1 MATPAN
7 SPPAPSSRGPLATTT
22 SPTNP
27 GATAADE
34 GWHGKIEVDSGA
46 PAVATATATAKASR
60 GTPTAPTA
68 AWSTASC
75 SEGAVGTC
83 LERSVDLRPPSK
95 LSKEEGS
102 VNTPTT
108 TGLEC
113 KSAVSAM
120 EPGPEAN
127 APGGSGQPSCGD
139 ESKASA
145 AFGTMKPSGCGAS
158 SDPADSVVSRAGA
171 TGDGAGV
178 VESPRSLSAWLKEGP
193 FVLSMSPGFFG
204 FYAHIG
210 ALIALDNEGLLN
222 EVSFAT
228 GASAG
233 GLVAGLFAA
242 GLSPT
247 NMGETVVKFRRSDF
261 WDPVGFG
268 GLLRGKKFEDIVKG
282 TLPDGVRRFDQGR
295 IPLAVSAFDVS
306 RLTTRTLDEG
316 CIAQALRAT
325 CTFPGLFAPV
335 WHDRGV
341 LVDGG
346 VRDTTGMWCVP
357 EERQDCRRI
366 LNVTFGSRN
375 GRGVCVPP
383 SSFPTAS
390 NPRPAPDGMEIVSL
404 PLAGLPRPHPFAM
417 ERGVDAMEAARKQV
431 AAAIGEPLLKGHGR
445 SHWIA
450 ATTAAQP
457 PPAKRARRDGRGIP
471 RESCVAACNEA
482 VCSSGGSSAKRERG
496 GVAVQGGVAEV
507 KPEGGT
513 WGSSSGNSTPSNG
526 IRSSSREVE
535 TGTAPVGNVIGP
547 PNKSVADSRPACPAI
562 RADEGTAAAV
572 GLDGSAV
579 AGGCPRGATAA
590 TRGATADTHDTGL
603 VDGGADRKRKA
614 EGPLVPQ
621 DAMSQRDSKNLP
633 SHDMVSLGEYDET
646 GKSSGGA
653 VNPNET
659 HTTGAASGGG
669 ATRASG
675 SEPAG
680 AENLSGYSAANP
692 PARHEGKRAFQHV
705 CREGSVSPSRMTKR
719 PRSPIAQIT
728 G

>member
-7 SPPAPSSRGPLATTT
+7 PPPALSSRGLPATTT

-27 GATAADE
+27 GATATDE
-34 GWHGKIEVDSGA
+34 GWHGKVEVDSGS
-46 PAVATATATAKASR
+46 PAVATATATAEASR
-60 GTPTAPTA
+60 GSPTALAA
-68 AWSTASC
+68 AWPTASC
-75 SEGAVGTC
+75 SEGSVGTC

-95 LSKEEGS
+95 RAKEEGRA
-102 VNTPTT
+102 NAPTT

-113 KSAVSAM
+113 KSAISATG
-120 EPGPEAN
+120 PGAEAT
-127 APGGSGQPSCGD
+127 APAGSGQRSCGD
-139 ESKASA
+139 ESKDSA
-145 AFGTMKPSGCGAS
+145 AFGTMKPSGCAAS
-158 SDPADSVVSRAGA
+158 SNPAGSVVSRGGG
-171 TGDGAGV
+171 TSDGAGV
-178 VESPRSLSAWLKEGP
+178 LESPRSLSAWLKEGP

-247 NMGETVVKFRRSDF
+247 DMGDTVVKFRRSDF

-282 TLPDGVRRFDQGR
+282 TLPGGVRRFDQGR

-325 CTFPGLFAPV
+325 CTFPGLFSPV

-404 PLAGLPRPHPFAM
+404 PLTGLPRPHPFAM
-417 ERGVDAMEAARKQV
+417 ERGVDAMEAARNQV

-450 ATTAAQP
+450 ATTATQP
-457 PPAKRARRDGRGIP
+457 PPAKRARRDGSGIL
-471 RESCVAACNEA
+471 RESCVAASNDA
-482 VCSSGGSSAKRERG
+482 VCSSGGSSANGERG
-496 GVAVQGGVAEV
+496 EAAGGVKV
-507 KPEGGT
+507 KQEGGIC
-513 WGSSSGNSTPSNG
+513 GRSSGNNTPSNG
-526 IRSSSREVE
+526 SCSSSTELA
-535 TGTAPVGNVIGP
+535 TGTC
-547 PNKSVADSRPACPAI
+547 RRACPAI
-562 RADEGTAAAV
+562 RADKGTAAPMGV
-572 GLDGSAV
+572 DGSAV
-579 AGGCPRGATAA
+579 GSSCPRGAS
-590 TRGATADTHDTGL
+590 ADTRDTGL
-603 VDGGADRKRKA
+603 VDGRADRKRKA

-621 DAMSQRDSKNLP
+621 AAWKQRDSKRNLP
-633 SHDMVSLGEYDET
+633 SHDIACLGEYNET
-646 GKSSGGA
+646 AKSSGGA
-653 VNPNET
+653 VTPSEAR
-659 HTTGAASGGG
+659 TTGAASGGG
-669 ATRASG
+669 AYRALG
-675 SEPAG
+675 SVEAAG
-680 AENLSGYSAANP
+680 AENLLF
-692 PARHEGKRAFQHV
+692 REGKIDCSIGTSICPVTTIGLELQ
-705 CREGSVSPSRMTKR
+705 
-719 PRSPIAQIT
+719 PRR
-728 G
+728 

>member
-1 MATPAN
+1 M
-7 SPPAPSSRGPLATTT
+7 
-22 SPTNP
+22 
-27 GATAADE
+27 DE
-34 GWHGKIEVDSGA
+34 GWHGKVEVDSGVS
-46 PAVATATATAKASR
+46 AVATATVTAKASR
-60 GTPTAPTA
+60 DTPTAPAA
-68 AWSTASC
+68 AWQSASC

-83 LERSVDLRPPSK
+83 LENSMGFRPPSK
-95 LSKEEGS
+95 QAKEEGS
-102 VNTPTT
+102 VTAPTA

-113 KSAVSAM
+113 MSAISTTG
-120 EPGPEAN
+120 PGPETN
-127 APGGSGQPSCGD
+127 APAGSGQPSRGGD
-139 ESKASA
+139 SKAA
-145 AFGTMKPSGCGAS
+145 AAVGTMKPSGSGAS
-158 SDPADSVVSRAGA
+158 SDPAGSVVSRAGA

-247 NMGETVVKFRRSDF
+247 DMGETVVKFRRSDF

-282 TLPDGVRRFDQGR
+282 TLPDGVHRFDQGR

-390 NPRPAPDGMEIVSL
+390 NPRPAPVGMEIVSL

-417 ERGVDAMEAARKQV
+417 ERGVDAMEAARDQV
-431 AAAIGEPLLKGHGR
+431 AAAIREPLLKGHGR
-445 SHWIA
+445 CHWIA
-450 ATTAAQP
+450 ATTATQP
-457 PPAKRARRDGRGIP
+457 PPAKRARRDGSGIP
-471 RESCVAACNEA
+471 RESCVAASNEA
-482 VCSSGGSSAKRERG
+482 VCSSGGTTPSGELG
-496 GVAVQGGVAEV
+496 GAAVQGGVAEV
-507 KPEGGT
+507 KQEGGSC
-513 WGSSSGNSTPSNG
+513 GSSSGNSTPSNG
-526 IRSSSREVE
+526 SRSSSREVA
-535 TGTAPVGNVIGP
+535 TGTAPVGNGIVLP
-547 PNKSVADSRPACPAI
+547 SRNVAATRLACPAV
-562 RADEGTAAAV
+562 RADKGTAAPV

-590 TRGATADTHDTGL
+590 TKGATAATHDTGL

-621 DAMSQRDSKNLP
+621 AAMKQGDSKKNLP
-633 SHDMVSLGEYDET
+633 SHDIACLGEYEET
-646 GKSSGGA
+646 AKSSGGA
-653 VNPNET
+653 VTPSEA

-675 SEPAG
+675 SVEAAG
-680 AENLSGYSAANP
+680 AENLSGYGTANP
-692 PARHEGKRAFQHV
+692 PARHEGKRTFEHV
-705 CREGSVSPSRMTKR
+705 GREGSVSPSRMTKR
-719 PRSPIAQIT
+719 PRSPTAQIT